1 MRIGVIGPTN
11 IQATSAAAGLDPDLC
26 ARVAREAGKG
36 LAERGYSLIVVPDRG
51 VGLLAAEAYRAAGGR
66 WLTGIVPASGTSG
79 QVAASRCSEHSRL
92 CHEIVND
99 LPWTE
104 QHERI
109 CQLADALLCIGIS
122 CGTLSEIAWTKW
134 VGNTPVVVIRS
145 LISGIP
151 QEMEAETDLR
161 WVDELESVYPC
172 LQAITEETQ
181 QR

>member
-11 IQATSAAAGLDPDLC
+11 IQVTSAAAGLDPDVC
-26 ARVAREAGKG
+26 AGVARAAGKG
-36 LAERGYSLIVVPDRG
+36 LAERGYGLIVVPDRG
-51 VGLLAAEAYRAAGGR
+51 VGLLAGQGYRAAGGP
-66 WLTGIVPASGTSG
+66 WLTGIVPHSGTSG
-79 QVAASRCSEHSRL
+79 QGAASRCRENRRL
-92 CHEIVND
+92 CHQVVDD
-99 LPWTE
+99 LRWTE

-134 VGNTPVVVIRS
+134 VGATPVVVIRS

-151 QEMEAETDLR
+151 PEMEAETDLR
-161 WVDELESVYPC
+161 WVDELEHVYPC
-172 LQAITEETQ
+172 LQAIAEETL